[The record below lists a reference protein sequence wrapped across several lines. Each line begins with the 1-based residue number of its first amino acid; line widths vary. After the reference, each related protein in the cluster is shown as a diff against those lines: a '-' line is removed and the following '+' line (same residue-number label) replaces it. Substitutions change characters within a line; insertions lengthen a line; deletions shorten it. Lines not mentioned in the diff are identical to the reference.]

1 MSDILTLTL
10 NPALDLSTAAE
21 RIVAGPKLRMEAP
34 VEEPGGGGVNVAR
47 AVVALGGRARAL
59 VALGGRTGERLAAM
73 LREAGLDLLVF
84 PLPGE
89 TRQNLAVTDR
99 SDGRQYRLQMPG
111 PEWNAALV
119 EGFVQAVLGQAAGI
133 VVVSGSLP
141 PGVAEDFP
149 QALAGRLAGRARL
162 IVDTSGGALHHLVR
176 APLVGA
182 APLVLRM
189 DQVESEDLAGRPL
202 PDVAASLHF
211 AQGLLAR
218 GVAACIV
225 LARGAEGS
233 VLAAEGSAL
242 HCRPPQVP
250 VVSKI
255 GAGDSFTGAFALAL
269 ARGAGWEVALRKGT
283 AAAAA
288 AVMTP
293 GSQLCRAEDCA
304 ALEPLCRVTRL
315 T

>member
-1 MSDILTLTL
+1 MPDLLTLTL

-21 RIVAGPKLRMEAP
+21 RVVAGPKLRLDAP

-47 AVVALGGRARAL
+47 AVLALGGRPRAL
-59 VALGGRTGERLAAM
+59 VALGGRTGERLAQM
-73 LREAGLDLLVF
+73 LRDAGLDLAVF
-84 PLPGE
+84 AVPGE

-111 PEWNAALV
+111 PRWDAGLV
-119 EGFVQAVLGQAAGI
+119 EGFVQAVVTQAIG
-133 VVVSGSLP
+133 VVVLSGSLP
-141 PGVAEDFP
+141 PGVSADFA
-149 QALAGRLAGRARL
+149 QRLAARLAGRSRL
-162 IVDTSGGALHHLVR
+162 VVDTSGEALHQLVR
-176 APLVGA
+176 APQAGA
-182 APLVLRM
+182 QPLVLRM
-189 DQVESEDLAGRPL
+189 DQAESEDLAGHPL
-202 PDVAASLHF
+202 PDIAASLHF
-211 AQGLLAR
+211 AQGLLAQ
-218 GVAACIV
+218 GVAECIV

-233 VLAAEGSAL
+233 VLVADGLAL

-269 ARGAGWEVALRKGT
+269 AHDQGWEAALRKGT

-293 GSQLCRAEDCA
+293 GSALCRAEDCA
-304 ALEPLCRVTRL
+304 ALEPMCRMTPL
-315 T
+315 A